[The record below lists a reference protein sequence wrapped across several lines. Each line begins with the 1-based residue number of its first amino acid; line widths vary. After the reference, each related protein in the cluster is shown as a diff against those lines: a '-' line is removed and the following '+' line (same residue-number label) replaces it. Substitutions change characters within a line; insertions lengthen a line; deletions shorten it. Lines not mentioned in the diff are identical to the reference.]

1 MSCDVSLVRCTDYEI
16 DHMRRALPRLLE
28 PLGGLSWVTPGMK
41 IVIKANLV
49 SGKPPEDAVTTHPAL
64 LCVLTEM
71 LKAKGAAS
79 VVIGDSPGGVYNA
92 AHLNRIYQKCGI
104 TAAEQYGAVL
114 NQNFGITEVHFP
126 EAAVA
131 HDFKYTAY
139 LDDADAVINCCKLKT
154 HGMMGMT
161 CAVKNMYGMVP
172 GSVKSEYHYRY
183 SDPMDFARMIIDLN
197 RAKPARLHIVD
208 AVVGMEGNG
217 PTAGTPR
224 EIGCLLAG
232 YDPYRLD
239 MICAGIIGLPPACI
253 PTVAA
258 AQELGLCPIQPDD
271 IATSE
276 PWQSLIVPDFENIRN
291 AEALA
296 QQDGNVALWGRMKD
310 RLMKVFMR
318 SRPAVQKDECI
329 GCAECGRI
337 CPAKVITM
345 VNSKPRIDRKKCIRC
360 FCCQEFCPVG
370 AMKVHRTPIAKLLE
384 KL

>member
-41 IVIKANLV
+41 VVIKANLV

-71 LKAKGAAS
+71 LKARGASS

-92 AHLNRIYQKCGI
+92 AYLNRIYQKCGI

-131 HDFKYTAY
+131 HEFKYTAY

-183 SDPMDFARMIIDLN
+183 SDPMDFARMIVDLN

-232 YDPYRLD
+232 YDSYRLD

-258 AQELGLCPIQPDD
+258 AQELGLCPDESGD
-271 IATSE
+271 ITTNE
-276 PWQSLIVPDFENIRN
+276 PWQSFIVPDFENIRN

-296 QQDGNVALWGRMKD
+296 QQDGNVALWGRVKD

-345 VNSKPRIDRKKCIRC
+345 VNGKPHIDRKKCIRC